1 MILLIVILLI
11 VGIPFTIFYAFASSD
26 PTAFVAT
33 IVIVIICK
41 LLDSAS
47 GTTVF
52 FLIFGSML
60 AWCVYVICQFCYDAY
75 KNYKK
80 GKKWFD
86 IC

>member
-1 MILLIVILLI
+1 MILLIAILLI

-26 PTAFVAT
+26 PSAFVAT
-33 IVIVIICK
+33 IVITIICK
-41 LLDSAS
+41 LLDSAC

-52 FLIFGSML
+52 FLIVGSMF
-60 AWCVYVICQFCYDAY
+60 AWCGYVICQFCYDAY

>member
-1 MILLIVILLI
+1 MIMLIVILLI
-11 VGIPFTIFYAFASSD
+11 VVLPFTIFYAIASSD
-26 PTAFVAT
+26 PSACAFT
-33 IVIVIICK
+33 ITGVIICQ
-41 LLDSAS
+41 LLDSAC

-52 FLIFGSML
+52 FLIVGSIF
-60 AWCVYVICQFCYDAY
+60 AWCLYVIGQFCYDAY

>member
-1 MILLIVILLI
+1 MILLIAILLI

-26 PTAFVAT
+26 PTAFVVT
-33 IVIVIICK
+33 IVLTIICQ
-41 LLDSAS
+41 LLDSAC

-52 FLIFGSML
+52 FLIVGSMF
-60 AWCVYVICQFCYDAY
+60 AWCFYVIGQFCYDAY

-86 IC
+86 IV

>member
-1 MILLIVILLI
+1 MIMLIVILL
-11 VGIPFTIFYAFASSD
+11 VVVLPFTIFYAFASSD
-26 PTAFVAT
+26 PTACAIT
-33 IVIVIICK
+33 IAGVIICQ
-41 LLDSAS
+41 LLDSAC

-52 FLIFGSML
+52 FLIVGSMF
-60 AWCVYVICQFCYDAY
+60 AWCFYVIGQFCYDAY

>member
-11 VGIPFTIFYAFASSD
+11 VVIPFTIFLAIASSD
-26 PTAFVAT
+26 PTACVVAIT
-33 IVIVIICK
+33 LTIICK
-41 LLDSAS
+41 LLDSAC
-47 GTTVF
+47 GETVF
-52 FLIFGSML
+52 FLIVGSML
-60 AWCVYVICQFCYDAY
+60 AWCVYVIYQFCYDAY